1 MRNRA
6 IIITLLFVQLIVG
19 CTGSS
24 YVSEILSRAEG
35 LMSEHPDSA
44 YILLN
49 EIDQNMFDS
58 SAQRARFARL
68 MTKAQYKNYKTAE
81 SDSLIQSAISYYKK
95 HNMKRELAE
104 SYMLRGNIEIGKK
117 QNHKAMQTLQI
128 AAELGEEIGED
139 FLLGQIYSNLYD
151 LCRNEYNADEIAFA
165 EKALEHYK
173 NAGDELYIND
183 AMNNLGKAYF
193 RIGKYDKSEPLLEEV
208 YERAIEMV
216 DSFSMRRALPTL
228 ARIKIG
234 KKDYASSD
242 SILNLLQRD
251 FGYKLMAKDMWA
263 LAESKLNDGK
273 KAEAVEIMDSA
284 SKKKKTIAESINFN
298 LSASDFY
305 KRVGDYKSALDFLW
319 EYEHLNDSISNER
332 FKETVMSAQRDFLV
346 QKLEIQKI
354 EEDRNRITWT
364 GCVILILLIMAFVIY
379 YYRRQSEVHSLEMEK
394 LMLQITDME
403 QSVSGKESAIDELK
417 RQVQSV
423 MSDSEKMKTQV
434 SELYAQKYQ
443 QLNNLCVSYFSG
455 QSSIFTRN
463 AIYKEVQS
471 IIESFGKD
479 HEDLKELEYIVNS
492 TKEDIL
498 VKLREELPALKES
511 EYFFFCYTFAGFS
524 SRAISLLLHENIDT
538 IYQHRSRWKKK
549 IEAQNPLHK
558 DLFLKNL

>member
-1 MRNRA
+1 
-6 IIITLLFVQLIVG
+6 
-19 CTGSS
+19 
-24 YVSEILSRAEG
+24 
-35 LMSEHPDSA
+35 
-44 YILLN
+44 
-49 EIDQNMFDS
+49 
-58 SAQRARFARL
+58 
-68 MTKAQYKNYKTAE
+68 
-81 SDSLIQSAISYYKK
+81 
-95 HNMKRELAE
+95 
-104 SYMLRGNIEIGKK
+104 
-117 QNHKAMQTLQI
+117 
-128 AAELGEEIGED
+128 
-139 FLLGQIYSNLYD
+139 
-151 LCRNEYNADEIAFA
+151 
-165 EKALEHYK
+165 
-173 NAGDELYIND
+173 
-183 AMNNLGKAYF
+183 
-193 RIGKYDKSEPLLEEV
+193 
-208 YERAIEMV
+208 
-216 DSFSMRRALPTL
+216 
-228 ARIKIG
+228 
-234 KKDYASSD
+234 
-242 SILNLLQRD
+242 
-251 FGYKLMAKDMWA
+251 MAKDMWA

-403 QSVSGKESAIDELK
+403 QSVSGKESVIDELK

-423 MSDSEKMKTQV
+423 MSDSEKMRTLV
-434 SELYAQKYQ
+434 NEVYAQKYQ

-549 IEAQNPLHK
+549 IELQNPLHK